1 MKALRFEPLDIVI
14 TGVGGQGNVLA
25 SQALGMALVEAGYQ
39 VTVGETYGLSQRG
52 GAVMSQV
59 RVTTGQVMGPVI
71 PANGAHA
78 VVSLEPLEA
87 LRVLPDFGNP
97 QVLVLTNN
105 RPLLPINVISGEQKY
120 PPLDE
125 LRQALGELSGRL
137 HWLAATDEA
146 IALGA
151 PILANVIMLGGL
163 LGTGLLP
170 VDVDL
175 VAQALGE
182 FFPPDKMAANRR
194 ALARGMAL
202 VAG

>member
-1 MKALRFEPLDIVI
+1 VKALRFEPLDIVI

-170 VDVDL
+170 VDVEL
-175 VAQALGE
+175 VARALGE

-194 ALARGMAL
+194 ALARGMEL

>member
-170 VDVDL
+170 VDVEL